1 MQEILFLAHRLPYP
15 PNKGDKIRSFHM
27 LRHLAQGHRVHV
39 GSFIDDRQ
47 DVQHLPQVS
56 KLAGGE
62 VHAPAL
68 SPRFSRFRSLRGLLT
83 ARSCTEA
90 YYASRG
96 MAAWVQRLLRDRPI
110 RHAVVFSS
118 SMAQYLMDA
127 QGVRRVLD
135 LVDVDSEKWRDYANA
150 RSGPVAA
157 FYRREAARLLAF
169 ERRAA
174 AQFDATVLVS
184 EPEAALFRRRA
195 PEVAG
200 RVSVLSNGVDAHHFD
215 PAAGF
220 ADPYGGA
227 GARVM
232 VFTGAMDYWPNAHAV
247 AWFTAEVLPKVQ
259 AVIPDAVFYIVGR
272 DPGRT
277 VRQLANCPGVTVTGT
292 VPDVRPYLA
301 HAAVAVAPLHVARGV
316 QNKVLE
322 AMAMARPV
330 VASPQAL
337 EGLSVKV
344 PDEALA
350 GADAAQFSA
359 RLVACLAGDMTA
371 LGASAR
377 RAVLREYNWE
387 ACLAGLDTLLQLPPG
402 ACAPSAAES

>member
-39 GSFIDDRQ
+39 GSFIDDPK
-47 DVQHLPQVS
+47 DVRHRPHVS
-56 KLAGGE
+56 KLAGGD
-62 VHAPAL
+62 VYAPVL
-68 SPRFSRFRSLRGLLT
+68 SSRLSRLRSLRGLLT
-83 ARSCTEA
+83 GSSCTEA

-118 SMAQYLMDA
+118 SMAQYLMEA
-127 QGVRRVLD
+127 QGIRRVLD
-135 LVDVDSEKWRDYANA
+135 LVDVDSEKWRDYASA

-174 AQFDATVLVS
+174 ARFDATVLVS
-184 EPEAALFRRRA
+184 GPEAELFRRRA

-200 RVSVLSNGVDAHHFD
+200 RVSVLSNGVDAVHFD

-220 ADPYGGA
+220 ADPYNGR

-232 VFTGAMDYWPNAHAV
+232 VFTGAMDYWPNAQAV

-259 AVIPDAVFYIVGR
+259 TVIPDAVFYIVGR

-350 GADAAQFSA
+350 GADAVQFSA
-359 RLVACLAGDMTA
+359 RLVACLTGDMTA

-377 RAVLREYNWE
+377 RAVLREYTWD
-387 ACLAGLDTLLQLPPG
+387 ASLAGLDTLLQVSSG
-402 ACAPSAAES
+402 ARVSAAQS

>member
-27 LRHLAQGHRVHV
+27 LRHLAQGHCVHV
-39 GSFIDDRQ
+39 GSFIDDPK
-47 DVQHLPQVS
+47 DVAHLPVVS

-62 VHAPAL
+62 LYSPSL
-68 SPRFSRFRSLRGLLT
+68 SPRLARLRSLRGLLT

-90 YYASRG
+90 YYANRG

-118 SMAQYLMDA
+118 SMAQYLMDVR
-127 QGVRRVLD
+127 GVRRVLD

-150 RSGPVAA
+150 RTGPVAA

-184 EPEAALFRRRA
+184 EQEAELFRRRA

-200 RVSVLSNGVDAHHFD
+200 RVSVLSNGVDAAHFD

-220 ADPYGGA
+220 ADPYDGR

-247 AWFTAEVLPKVQ
+247 EWFAAEVLPKVQ
-259 AVIPDAVFYIVGR
+259 AVIPDAAFCIVGR
-272 DPGRT
+272 DPGRA

-301 HAAVAVAPLHVARGV
+301 HAAVAVAPLQIARGV

-344 PDEALA
+344 PDEALSA
-350 GADAAQFSA
+350 ADATQFSA
-359 RLVACLAGDMTA
+359 QLVAGLTGDMTA

-377 RAVLREYNWE
+377 RAVLREYTWD
-387 ACLAGLDTLLQLPPG
+387 ACLAGLDALLQVSPG
-402 ACAPSAAES
+402 ARAPSGVQS